1 VLELSLL
8 LRFGFTSDR
17 ERVTDWTAS
26 FPALAARANHRNHN
40 NNEAVHSP
48 PLSPTS
54 PTSPQPHQHQLQNPP
69 HHHQQKQ
76 QKQQYHHKQQQG
88 RYGRGDPQYLHQT
101 GGVAVRVRP
110 GQGFAWV
117 LNRLRVSDLALSL
130 EQRFQLGHSMLAD
143 FSLEVERL
151 SALHAVLHPF
161 LAPRLAASV
170 TTTTGAAAI
179 VGKRTAAAGAT
190 VEGTNV
196 GMPETSP
203 EDLSQGVGSH
213 GAGVTAPVSVSVGV
227 PVSASSGEEHAQQR
241 DSESVLASASHECNS
256 SHYGESSGGIVDNC
270 GVSSREKGKAGV
282 KSSQLPGAP
291 VKDAHTAY
299 VLLLNRVWQF
309 VDRLPDDRGAE
320 D

>member
-1 VLELSLL
+1 
-8 LRFGFTSDR
+8 
-17 ERVTDWTAS
+17 
-26 FPALAARANHRNHN
+26 
-40 NNEAVHSP
+40 
-48 PLSPTS
+48 
-54 PTSPQPHQHQLQNPP
+54 
-69 HHHQQKQ
+69 
-76 QKQQYHHKQQQG
+76 
-88 RYGRGDPQYLHQT
+88 
-101 GGVAVRVRP
+101 
-110 GQGFAWV
+110 
-117 LNRLRVSDLALSL
+117 
-130 EQRFQLGHSMLAD
+130 MLAD

-170 TTTTGAAAI
+170 TTTTGAAA
-179 VGKRTAAAGAT
+179 KEQFQAAAAAAAGGAT